1 MVLDSMDNKKDD
13 NYYFQKALEEIN
25 TIQAYCIGKTYDEF
39 ISNQEALDATMFRL
53 IQMIENIKNISPE
66 YQSRHSDIKWGKII
80 GFRNGIVHEYGETDY
95 TIVYQIVTKGISE
108 LKELFISELNS

>member
-1 MVLDSMDNKKDD
+1 MTSICVIVPVYQGKR
-13 NYYFQKALEEIN
+13 FIN
-25 TIQAYCIGKTYDEF
+25 G
-39 ISNQEALDATMFRL
+39 L